1 MGKGTLVLYIPP
13 KAPPLRVINKVEYR
27 WSFDTA
33 EGRREYEAALAK
45 HLQGNKILSGDATF
59 EPLSSSADIA
69 KLADSKFAKLVLI
82 VHGAGDAP
90 AIAVDLGNAAA
101 GIKGDWIKADKFAP
115 LIAQF
120 GFDNITI
127 LGCDAVS
134 NKFAPNLAKALP
146 KGSTVTA
153 HKGERFEITNHFE
166 PDKKVPGHLLL
177 TRLISNLNLQTFKT
191 EGNKP

>member
-1 MGKGTLVLYIPP
+1 MGKETLVLYVPP
-13 KAPPLRVINKVEYR
+13 KPPGPRIKDKVEYR
-27 WSFDTA
+27 WSFDTE

-45 HLQGNKILSGDATF
+45 HLQANRILLGATTF

-101 GIKGDWIKADKFAP
+101 GIKGDWIKANEFAAQ
-115 LIAQF
+115 IAAF
-120 GFDNITI
+120 GFENVTI
-127 LGCDAVS
+127 LGCDAVG

-146 KGSTVTA
+146 KGSTVTG
-153 HKGERFEITNHFE
+153 HKGPTFEITNHYDF
-166 PDKKVPGHLLL
+166 DKKVPGHLLL
-177 TRLISNLNLQTFKT
+177 THLISNLNLQSFKT
-191 EGNKP
+191 EGNTP

>member
-13 KAPPLRVINKVEYR
+13 KPPPLRIKDKVEYR
-27 WSFDTA
+27 WSFDTE

-45 HLQGNKILSGDATF
+45 HLQNNKVLSGATTF
-59 EPLSSSADIA
+59 ESLSSSADIA
-69 KLADSKFAKLVLI
+69 KLADAKFAKLVLI

-101 GIKGDWIKADKFAP
+101 GIKGDWIKADNFAA
-115 LIAQF
+115 LIAPF

-127 LGCDAVS
+127 LGCDAVT

-146 KGSTVTA
+146 KGSTVTG
-153 HKGERFEITNHFE
+153 HQGLKFEITNHFDF
-166 PDKKVPGHLLL
+166 DKKVPGHLLL
-177 TRLISNLNLQTFKT
+177 THLISNLNLQSFKT
-191 EGNKP
+191 EGNNP